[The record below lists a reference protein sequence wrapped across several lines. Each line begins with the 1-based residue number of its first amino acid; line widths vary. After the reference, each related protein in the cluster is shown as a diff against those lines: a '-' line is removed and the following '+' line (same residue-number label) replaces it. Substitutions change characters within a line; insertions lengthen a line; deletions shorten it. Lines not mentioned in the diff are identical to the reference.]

1 MLNAQRLSTHPRGR
15 MHVIAGVAVL
25 SAEEAGV
32 TVSGTLTTRLL
43 MRMLTGDPVE
53 AMESAKEVIGLGT
66 RVNPMLLKDIASNKI
81 YKKWSR
87 IAAVYAL
94 GFLAHKAS
102 TSALMRILQ
111 DQRENTQ
118 LRGHAAEALGN
129 MREPRAVLAL
139 GKVLWAD
146 DHTSV
151 KKWCVYALSEI
162 GSDRAGSLL
171 KQFEATNPVG
181 VLRRE
186 LKSRLYKFS

>member
-1 MLNAQRLSTHPRGR
+1 M
-15 MHVIAGVAVL
+15 
-25 SAEEAGV
+25 

-102 TSALMRILQ
+102 TSALIRILQ

>member
-1 MLNAQRLSTHPRGR
+1 MHPTELT
-15 MHVIAGVAVL
+15 HVIADVAVL
-25 SAEEAGV
+25 SAEEPGMK
-32 TVSGTLTTRLL
+32 TSGTLTTRIL

-53 AMESAKEVIGLGT
+53 AMESAKEIIGLGT
-66 RVNPMLLKDIASNKI
+66 RVDPMLLKDIASNKI

-102 TSALMRILQ
+102 APALIRILQ
-111 DQRENTQ
+111 DQRENAQ

-129 MREPRAVLAL
+129 MRDPRAVLAL
-139 GKVLWAD
+139 GKILSAD
-146 DHTSV
+146 EHTSI

-162 GSDRAGSLL
+162 GSDRAGSIL
-171 KQFEATNPVG
+171 KRFEATNPVA

-186 LKSRLYKFS
+186 LKSTLYKFS